1 MYFGHV
7 FGWNVVTRSL
17 NAATN
22 NMSVISSKIQLLN
35 KIYYANYK
43 SVSKKKQRQTDYK
56 K

>member
-22 NMSVISSKIQLLN
+22 NMPVIFIKNIN
-35 KIYYANYK
+35 IYKKNYANYK
-43 SVSKKKQRQTDYK
+43 PVSKKK
-56 K
+56 

>member
-22 NMSVISSKIQLLN
+22 NMSVISSKIQLLIKYN
-35 KIYYANYK
+35 YADYK
-43 SVSKKKQRQTDYK
+43 SVSKKK
-56 K
+56 

>member
-22 NMSVISSKIQLLN
+22 NMPVIFIKNIEILFD
-35 KIYYANYK
+35 KTYANYK
-43 SVSKKKQRQTDYK
+43 PVSKKK
-56 K
+56 